1 MRKSG
6 QAFVPA
12 LKRAASRSLGGAPV
26 NTNSIHN
33 QEAPAVPLDS
43 QNPQLVAQ
51 QRRLRQAV
59 HAINKAEAYG
69 PRSELN
75 LSVDQATRLPL
86 LQVVD
91 KETKQVLLQIPT
103 ESVLRMAHDLP
114 KS

>member
-1 MRKSG
+1 M
-6 QAFVPA
+6 
-12 LKRAASRSLGGAPV
+12 

-43 QNPQLVAQ
+43 QNHNPQLVAQ

-103 ESVLRMAHDLP
+103 ESVLRMVQNLP